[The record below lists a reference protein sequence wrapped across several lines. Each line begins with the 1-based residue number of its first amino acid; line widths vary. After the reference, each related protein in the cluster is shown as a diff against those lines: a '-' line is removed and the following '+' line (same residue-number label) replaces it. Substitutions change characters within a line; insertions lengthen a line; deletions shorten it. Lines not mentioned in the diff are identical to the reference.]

1 MGTVS
6 IESVSQ
12 SFGKRTILKDV
23 NLKIEKGEFVVIVGP
38 SGCGKSTLLRLIAG
52 LDVVEEGSILIN
64 DRCVNQTP
72 ASSRDIAMVFQH
84 YALYPHMTV
93 YDNMAYGLKMR
104 KVNKQEIRKRVEDA
118 AQLLQIM
125 DCMHRKPSEISG
137 GQRQRV
143 AMGRA
148 IVRSPSVFLFDE
160 PLSNLDFKL
169 RTEMRHEIKKL
180 HQKLNAT
187 CIYVTHDQT
196 EAMTMASRIVV
207 LDKGQ
212 VEQVGTPRM
221 VYDHPDSM
229 FVASFLGHF
238 PMNFISA
245 TVDLDRQCLVLA
257 TGAVLP
263 TSNLHLVNSL
273 PENVV
278 VGLRPEHLQFVAQ
291 PEADNFSAMIDSID
305 DMGSDKLVCALSEKG
320 QQPITVR
327 ISGDAPLPEGQCYIK
342 IDLHRASVFSAE
354 SGRRLG
360 GWDAQTET
368 KYQTY

>member
-1 MGTVS
+1 MATVS

-12 SFGKRTILKDV
+12 SFGKRTILNDV

-52 LDVVEEGSILIN
+52 LDVVETGSILIN

-72 ASSRDIAMVFQH
+72 PSSRDIAMVFQH

-104 KVNKQEIRKRVEDA
+104 KIKKQEIRERVEQA
-118 AQLLQIM
+118 GNMLQLM
-125 DCMHRKPSEISG
+125 DCMQRKPSEISG

-148 IVRSPSVFLFDE
+148 IVRSPAVFLFDE

-180 HQKLNAT
+180 HQQLNAT

-196 EAMTMASRIVV
+196 EAMTMASRVVV
-207 LDKGQ
+207 LHNGQ
-212 VEQVGTPRM
+212 IEQVGTPRM
-221 VYDHPDSM
+221 VYDYPDSM
-229 FVASFLGHF
+229 FVASFLGHY
-238 PMNFISA
+238 PINFISA
-245 TVDLDRQCLVLA
+245 TLDSERQCLVLS
-257 TGAVLP
+257 TGIELP
-263 TSNLHLVNSL
+263 TSNICLVSPL
-273 PENVV
+273 QDNVV
-278 VGLRPEHLQFVAQ
+278 IGLRPEHLKFVAGSE
-291 PEADNFSAMIDSID
+291 PHNFSAMIDSID
-305 DMGSDKLVCALSEKG
+305 DMGSDKLVGAISEKG
-320 QQPITVR
+320 RQSITVR
-327 ISGDAPLPEGQCYIK
+327 VPGDAPLHEGRCYIQ
-342 IDLHRASVFSAE
+342 IDLNRASIFSAE

-360 GWDAQTET
+360 GWDA
-368 KYQTY
+368 

>member
-1 MGTVS
+1 MATVS

-12 SFGKRTILKDV
+12 SFGKRTVLNDV

-52 LDVVEEGSILIN
+52 LDVVETGSILIN

-72 ASSRDIAMVFQH
+72 PSSRDIAMVFQH

-93 YDNMAYGLKMR
+93 YDNMAYGLK
-104 KVNKQEIRKRVEDA
+104 IRKLKKQVIRERVEQA
-118 AQLLQIM
+118 AHLLQLT
-125 DCMHRKPSEISG
+125 DCMQRKPSEISG

-148 IVRSPSVFLFDE
+148 IVRSPAVFLFDE

-180 HQKLNAT
+180 HQQLNAT

-196 EAMTMASRIVV
+196 EAMTMASRVVV
-207 LDKGQ
+207 LHNGR

-221 VYDHPDSM
+221 VYDYPDSM

-238 PMNFISA
+238 PINFIEA
-245 TVDLDRQCLVLA
+245 KLDSERQCLKLA
-257 TGAVLP
+257 TGVELP
-263 TSNLHLVNSL
+263 TSNLRLVAPL
-273 PENVV
+273 QDKVV
-278 VGLRPEHLQFVAQ
+278 IGLRPEHLKFVAMTE
-291 PEADNFSAMIDSID
+291 PHNFSATVDSID
-305 DMGSDKLVCALSEKG
+305 DMGSDKLVSAISEKG
-320 QQPITVR
+320 EQSITVR
-327 ISGDAPLPEGQCYIK
+327 VPGDALLHEDECYIQ
-342 IDLHRASVFSAE
+342 IDLNRASIFSAE

-360 GWDAQTET
+360 GWDA
-368 KYQTY
+368 